1 MTLSGTISQNVETN
15 NNNLLNAQKG
25 SGVARNEAFHKHEEK
40 QEDIFSQI
48 LSSPDNFDIN
58 GWIKDFSN
66 FAKNYKKLLY
76 AKISSKIISCSD
88 NSIIENL
95 TNNISTVIEA
105 IKPKE
110 KGKTAEESI
119 ILVDKDCYTLFLK
132 FHDHCNLAMTQ
143 RDVYLRTEEDFK
155 KIAETTKSEVR
166 ESLKNATKEI
176 NKHTQ
181 ESEDKINSL
190 EKNITGQ
197 LISLVSIFT
206 ALSFVIF
213 GGISV
218 LGSLLENIKTLP
230 LLNIVFVADLWMLC
244 MINLFVIFVKLI
256 IKLTNAK
263 DVNLDF
269 YKKVN
274 YILVACLIIIMII
287 FIWNQHKLGF
297 PKII

>member
-1 MTLSGTISQNVETN
+1 MTQLRTTSQDVEN
-15 NNNLLNAQKG
+15 NNNNFLNAQIG

-40 QEDIFSQI
+40 QEEIFSRI
-48 LSSPDNFDIN
+48 LSSPNSFDIKD
-58 GWIKDFSN
+58 WIKDFSQ
-66 FAKNYKKLLY
+66 FAKDYKKLLY
-76 AKISSKIISCSD
+76 AKISSRIIACED

-95 TNNISTVIEA
+95 TNNISSVIEA

-110 KGKTAEESI
+110 KGETAEESI

-155 KIAETTKSEVR
+155 KISASTKKEVSD
-166 ESLKNATKEI
+166 SLNKATMEI
-176 NKHTQ
+176 TKLTQ

-230 LLNIVFVADLWMLC
+230 LLNILFVADLWMLC

-274 YILVACLIIIMII
+274 YILIACLIIIMGI

>member
-1 MTLSGTISQNVETN
+1 MTQLRIISQDVESN
-15 NNNLLNAQKG
+15 NNNLLNDQKG
-25 SGVARNEAFHKHEEK
+25 SGVARNEVFHKHEEK
-40 QEDIFSQI
+40 QEEIFSRI
-48 LSSPDNFDIN
+48 ICSPDSFDIN
-58 GWIKDFSN
+58 DWIKDFSK
-66 FAKNYKKLLY
+66 FAKDYKKLLY
-76 AKISSKIISCSD
+76 AKISSKIIACED
-88 NSIIENL
+88 NSVIENL
-95 TNNISTVIEA
+95 TNNISSVIEA

-110 KGKTAEESI
+110 KGENEEKSI
-119 ILVDKDCYTLFLK
+119 ILVDKDCYSLFLK

-143 RDVYLRTEEDFK
+143 RDVYLRTEDDFK
-155 KIAETTKSEVR
+155 KIAESTKAEVS
-166 ESLKNATKEI
+166 ESLKIATDEI
-176 NKHTQ
+176 NKHTE
-181 ESEDKINSL
+181 ESENKIDSL

-230 LLNIVFVADLWMLC
+230 LLNILFVADLWMLC

-256 IKLTNAK
+256 IKLTNAQE
-263 DVNLDF
+263 VNLEF

-274 YILVACLIIIMII
+274 WILIACLIVIMAI
-287 FIWNQHKLGF
+287 FIWNQHKFGF

>member
-1 MTLSGTISQNVETN
+1 MTQLRTISQNVETN
-15 NNNLLNAQKG
+15 NNNLLNDQKG

-40 QEDIFSQI
+40 QEEIFSRI
-48 LSSPDNFDIN
+48 ICSPDSFDIN
-58 GWIKDFSN
+58 GWIKDFSK
-66 FAKNYKKLLY
+66 FAKSYKKLLY
-76 AKISSKIISCSD
+76 AKISSMIIACED
-88 NSIIENL
+88 NNVIENL

-105 IKPKE
+105 IKVNE
-110 KGKTAEESI
+110 KDTAVEESI

-132 FHDHCNLAMTQ
+132 FHDHCNLAITQ
-143 RDVYLRTEEDFK
+143 RNVYLRTEEDFK
-155 KIAETTKSEVR
+155 KIAESTKAEVN
-166 ESLKNATKEI
+166 ESLMTATTEI
-176 NKHTQ
+176 NKHAE
-181 ESEDKINSL
+181 ESEAKIDSL

-230 LLNIVFVADLWMLC
+230 LLNILFVADLWMLC

-256 IKLTNAK
+256 IKLANAK

-274 YILVACLIIIMII
+274 LILIACLILIMII